1 MTEAEW
7 LAASEVPPML
17 QFLGKRVG
25 IRKRRLFACACVR
38 RIWDLLDDPRSQQ
51 AVEVGEEFADG
62 KVDKEAVKVA
72 QRKASAAARLVERK
86 ASIAARLVAGASWT
100 GADAASNCVLL
111 STEDIST
118 AARAV
123 TAGSQAG
130 RTAASERESQAVLV
144 RDIVGNPFRPINFN
158 PAWRTATVVA
168 LAKASYE
175 NRTLPAGILER
186 DRLVVLADA
195 LEDAGCDNLEILDHC
210 RQQGEHV
217 RGCWVLDSI
226 LGLR

>member
-72 QRKASAAARLVERK
+72 QRKAMLLHGLLKERRVLRHG
-86 ASIAARLVAGASWT
+86 SLQERAGLAPM
-100 GADAASNCVLL
+100 
-111 STEDIST
+111 
-118 AARAV
+118 RR
-123 TAGSQAG
+123 
-130 RTAASERESQAVLV
+130 RTAS
-144 RDIVGNPFRPINFN
+144 
-158 PAWRTATVVA
+158 
-168 LAKASYE
+168 
-175 NRTLPAGILER
+175 
-186 DRLVVLADA
+186 
-195 LEDAGCDNLEILDHC
+195 C
-210 RQQGEHV
+210 
-217 RGCWVLDSI
+217 
-226 LGLR
+226 